1 MNYSHDVTDVIR
13 KTTVT
18 FSAPLQLAAWL
29 KRTKKNVSVFVVE
42 AVLEKRERDEQVEQ
56 AQETT

>member
-1 MNYSHDVTDVIR
+1 MKNIDDVTDVIR

-29 KRTKKNVSVFVVE
+29 KRTQRNVSAFIVE
-42 AVLEKRERDEQVEQ
+42 AIQEKLQREEEAQ

>member
-1 MNYSHDVTDVIR
+1 MNNSHDVTDVIR

-18 FSAPLQLAAWL
+18 VSVPLQLAAWL

>member
-1 MNYSHDVTDVIR
+1 MNNSHDVTDVIR

-29 KRTKKNVSVFVVE
+29 KRTQRNVSAFVVE
-42 AVLEKRERDEQVEQ
+42 AVLEKRERDEQLEQVE
-56 AQETT
+56 A

>member
-1 MNYSHDVTDVIR
+1 MKNIDDVTDVIR

-29 KRTKKNVSVFVVE
+29 KRTQRNVSGFVVQ
-42 AVLEKRERDEQVEQ
+42 AVEEKRQRDEQAEQVE
-56 AQETT
+56 A

>member
-29 KRTKKNVSVFVVE
+29 KRTQRNVSAFVVE
-42 AVLEKRERDEQVEQ
+42 AVEEKRQREEEAQVK
-56 AQETT
+56 ETA